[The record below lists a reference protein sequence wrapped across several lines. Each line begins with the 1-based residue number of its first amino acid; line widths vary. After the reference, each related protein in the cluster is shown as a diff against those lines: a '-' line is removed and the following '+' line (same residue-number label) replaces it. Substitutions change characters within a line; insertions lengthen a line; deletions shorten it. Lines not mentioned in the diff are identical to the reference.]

1 MVNKIIKAVT
11 GVQPTWGFY
20 GGSAVIW
27 VITWMIFPLIFLMTF
42 DSFSDEDVFHKEA
55 AMSLGANP
63 VKSFFHIELPLAMP
77 GILTGMLMAALA
89 AFADFGTPAV
99 IGGEFPLLP
108 TAVYNEFVSEVG
120 GNMGMASTVGI
131 VMIFLSTIML
141 YAQRTILAKK
151 TYAAVSIKRY
161 TLAKPNKG
169 CSIIIRVYIAVV
181 LIMSFLPHVTL
192 CVVSFMEWKYGVLMG
207 TFTTANYQ
215 KLFEQ
220 QMTPIWMTFAL
231 GLAAT
236 FLTFVFGIG
245 IAYLI
250 VRKRYKVISGFIN
263 SIIMVPYVIPG
274 TVLAVG
280 FIMIFNKEPFLLTG
294 TWDDLGTQL
303 LYQKAALSGEKR
315 GGVAIFRTPC
325 IGRSGHVLW
334 SDTPSLFPGYH
345 ISADDQRRDF
355 GRDAVVPADYDGAV
369 FHHHFVSSAV
379 CDDAGGHF

>member
-1 MVNKIIKAVT
+1 
-11 GVQPTWGFY
+11 
-20 GGSAVIW
+20 
-27 VITWMIFPLIFLMTF
+27 MTF

-63 VKSFFHIELPLAMP
+63 IKSFFHIELPLALP

-151 TYAAVSIKRY
+151 TYAAVSVKRY
-161 TLAKPNKG
+161 TLAKPKKG
-169 CSIIIRVYIAVV
+169 TSAIIGVYVAVV

-207 TFTTANYQ
+207 NFTLSNYQ

-220 QMTPIWMTFAL
+220 QLTPIW
-231 GLAAT
+231 
-236 FLTFVFGIG
+236 
-245 IAYLI
+245 
-250 VRKRYKVISGFIN
+250 
-263 SIIMVPYVIPG
+263 
-274 TVLAVG
+274 
-280 FIMIFNKEPFLLTG
+280 
-294 TWDDLGTQL
+294 DDLCPGPCRHLPYAGVWYWHRLHNRPQAL
-303 LYQKAALSGEKR
+303 QGHLWLYQLHYHGALCDSW
-315 GGVAIFRTPC
+315 
-325 IGRSGHVLW
+325 H
-334 SDTPSLFPGYH
+334 
-345 ISADDQRRDF
+345 SAGCRL
-355 GRDAVVPADYDGAV
+355 
-369 FHHHFVSSAV
+369 HH
-379 CDDAGGHF
+379 DL